1 MYFNVFII
9 FRMIDDIDDDIQRTD
24 TRLVALTK
32 RVNKA
37 IRNSS
42 GKFIY
47 NIVYYVD
54 YSLSLSLSLSRSL
67 SNNLYCYTYNSYCI
81 NINNVFCSVL
91 IKQCKLYINT
101 LFCLFVL
108 V

>member
-1 MYFNVFII
+1 
-9 FRMIDDIDDDIQRTD
+9 MIDDIDDDIQRTD

-54 YSLSLSLSLSRSL
+54 YSLSLSLSL
-67 SNNLYCYTYNSYCI
+67 
-81 NINNVFCSVL
+81 
-91 IKQCKLYINT
+91 
-101 LFCLFVL
+101 
-108 V
+108 